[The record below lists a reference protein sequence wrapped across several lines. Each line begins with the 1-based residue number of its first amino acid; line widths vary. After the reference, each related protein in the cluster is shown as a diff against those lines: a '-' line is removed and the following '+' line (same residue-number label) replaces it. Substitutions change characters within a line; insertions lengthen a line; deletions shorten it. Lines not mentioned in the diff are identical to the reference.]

1 MCSSD
6 LTLGYTVIEADPQ
19 DNIIVQQPVA
29 VPQAPPQRYVIPVY
43 PKPYFRGRGGGV
55 FKMIKDEDD
64 PKPIYPN
71 DIYVVKRLRDPEL
84 GESLVVRLHLPKDG
98 VREFTIP
105 LSIVGAKDELR
116 KVLAAYGVAL
126 IDMTEMAAYLMK
138 WTNELQHVSE
148 AEEARKQFG
157 WVEDTD
163 ELGFAVG
170 DVVVYQDRIEVNAPS
185 TATAS
190 LVKAFDAAGTVEN
203 WVSVTDFYNR
213 PDMEPHQF
221 MIGLSFAAPLMQFQP
236 INAAA
241 FHMYS
246 RDSGLG
252 KTTGMLV
259 GSSVWGNPDQ
269 LLLQERDTYN
279 SKMNRAEVYKN
290 LPVYMDEMTNTKPQ
304 DRKSTRLNS
313 SHT

>member
-6 LTLGYTVIEADPQ
+6 LNGCTHWGKIKSPITLGYTVIEADPQ

-203 WVSVTDFYNR
+203 WVSVTD
-213 PDMEPHQF
+213 
-221 MIGLSFAAPLMQFQP
+221 
-236 INAAA
+236 
-241 FHMYS
+241 
-246 RDSGLG
+246 
-252 KTTGMLV
+252 
-259 GSSVWGNPDQ
+259 
-269 LLLQERDTYN
+269 
-279 SKMNRAEVYKN
+279 
-290 LPVYMDEMTNTKPQ
+290 
-304 DRKSTRLNS
+304 
-313 SHT
+313 